1 MAYCI
6 IYSRDGAEKR
16 TFAENLDEV
25 VRFIEIIKIV
35 DGMELI
41 SVNAK

>member
-6 IYSRDGAEKR
+6 IYSRDGVEKR

-25 VRFIEIIKIV
+25 VRFVEVIKIV
-35 DGMELI
+35 DGMELV